1 MFDKLRSKIGNAM
14 TFVQDKVGQAVQ
26 FVKDNSEK
34 MAAFAAAPIV
44 ADTANSIGGAM
55 GPYDYTTVM
64 SLTIDLDTTQLFTG
78 AQLIIDALSSPYLL
92 IAGLGLGVAILG
104 AILNAVTKLRM

>member
-1 MFDKLRSKIGNAM
+1 MFQLFEVAAP
-14 TFVQDKVGQAVQ
+14 AVAH
-26 FVKDNSEK
+26 
-34 MAAFAAAPIV
+34 AANAAA
-44 ADTANSIGGAM
+44 S
-55 GPYDYTTVM
+55 YDYNLAYTTVA

-104 AILNAVTKLRM
+104 AILKAVTTLRL